1 MIEITIPCPQCGQ
14 SFELTEA
21 LAAPLLESERHKAAA
36 EAERRLRSER
46 EAIAAAATAAARKE
60 TAAEVASFKRAA
72 EAKDAEL
79 AKARDAE
86 LAARTAMREASE
98 AKARIEVE
106 VARRVGEAIQ
116 SATLRARTE
125 AADQFTNEL
134 KAAKDEIRDK
144 NRKLAEA
151 EAAEIA
157 ARRAKREAE
166 EAKHSTELLVECRL
180 DAERAKARDAAI
192 RERDEDHRLKLAD
205 KDRQLTELRDKLEE
219 ARRKA
224 DQGSEV
230 CAGDVLELD
239 LFEALQ
245 RAFPMDL
252 LERVRKGQRGGD
264 VLHTVRSRSGAV
276 CGRIL
281 WETKRTK
288 NWAEAWLAKL
298 REDQRE
304 ASADVAALA
313 TETLPPDIEAFGER
327 DGVWVTSLATM
338 LPVAELLRHAL
349 IEITTARRAGAFA
362 DSQKDRIHSYLIGP
376 QFRQR
381 MSGVAEAYSAMREEL
396 DKEKRATVKQWSS
409 REQHLS
415 RILLGMSGVYGDL
428 YGIVGA
434 SLPAVEGLALPE
446 PEAASSDTAEEH
458 DPDDREVA

>member
-1 MIEITIPCPQCGQ
+1 MIEITIPCPHCGQ
-14 SFELTEA
+14 SFELTET
-21 LAAPLLESERHKAAA
+21 LAAPLLESERHKATA
-36 EAERRLRSER
+36 ETEQRLKFER
-46 EAIAAAATAAARKE
+46 EAIEAAAAAKARRE
-60 TAAEVASFKRAA
+60 AAAEVAGLRRAS

-86 LAARTAMREASE
+86 LAARAAIREASE
-98 AKARIEVE
+98 AKARVELE

-116 SATLRARTE
+116 SATQRVRAET
-125 AADQFTNEL
+125 ADQFTNEL
-134 KAAKDEIRDK
+134 KAAKQEIRDK
-144 NRKLAEA
+144 NAKLVEA

-166 EAKHSTELLVECRL
+166 EAKRNAELLVERRL
-180 DAERAKARDAAI
+180 DEERNKARDTAI

-224 DQGSEV
+224 DQGSAV
-230 CAGDVLELD
+230 HAGDVLELD
-239 LFEALQ
+239 LFETLQ

-264 VLHTVRSRSGAV
+264 VLHTVRSISGAV

-281 WETKRTK
+281 WESKRTK
-288 NWAEAWLAKL
+288 NWAEGWLAKL

-304 ASADVAALA
+304 ASATIAVLA
-313 TETLPPDIEAFGER
+313 TETLPPDLETFGER
-327 DGVWVTSLATM
+327 DGVWVTSLAVVS
-338 LPVAELLRHAL
+338 PVAALLRHAL
-349 IEITTARRAGAFA
+349 IETATARRAAALA
-362 DSQKDRIHSYLIGP
+362 DSQKEQIYSYLTGP

-381 MSGVAEAYSAMREEL
+381 MSGVAETYSAMRDAL

-409 REQHLS
+409 REQHLN
-415 RILLGMSGVYGDL
+415 RILVGMSGVYGDL

-434 SLPAVEGLALPE
+434 SLPSVEGLALPE
-446 PEAASSDTAEEH
+446 PEAVSGEPPGEGG
-458 DPDDREVA
+458 PVDREVA